1 MWFAII
7 IVAFQVQKQLKYFLK
22 ISKFY
27 LLFNEIT
34 KEGKKKT
41 PRNWSHNVQW
51 FRLIEAAYVLLPK
64 FNK

>member
-41 PRNWSHNVQW
+41 KKLVS
-51 FRLIEAAYVLLPK
+51 
-64 FNK
+64 